1 MLATL
6 RSLAPPRRV
15 EIGDRLRLSPQ
26 PLDKSEEATLAEAT
40 DGLTIHDGVENMAT
54 DQAKRMS
61 RKNWRATPLGCEPVS
76 LSEQEL
82 VPTSVNQLL

>member
-1 MLATL
+1 MTGNAVVLATL

-61 RKNWRATPLGCEPVS
+61 MKTGGRPRWAVS
-76 LSEQEL
+76 L
-82 VPTSVNQLL
+82 